1 MPNSH
6 FLFRFP
12 SVRRKKKKDAAS
24 AATSSSSKLYN
35 YLSIDKNPKCY
46 LKALHHAEPA
56 DFIIILM

>member
-1 MPNSH
+1 MKI
-6 FLFRFP
+6 R
-12 SVRRKKKKDAAS
+12 KKDAAS

-46 LKALHHAEPA
+46 RKALHHAEPT